1 MTPTSAEM
9 KRLGSQVED
18 RTGRTMSEMLAE
30 KQVAGLGVDIQAM
43 TLVSNLYRVAA
54 RMRNHFEQ
62 GILRETGLTWTGF
75 VTLWV
80 LWIWGEMQTR
90 HLADEVNVNR
100 STLSGVLSTLENK
113 GLLVRRPHETEGRL
127 VLVELTDSGRDLIST
142 LYLEFNAEESFI
154 VSRLSSRQQQ
164 QLTDALRVIH
174 GLLEDE
180 GEERRAGKQLKPET
194 S

>member
-1 MTPTSAEM
+1 
-9 KRLGSQVED
+9 
-18 RTGRTMSEMLAE
+18 MSEMLAE
-30 KQVAGLGVDIQAM
+30 KQVAGLGVDLQAM

-113 GLLVRRPHETEGRL
+113 GLLVRRPHESEGRL
-127 VLVELTDSGRDLIST
+127 VLVELTDSGRQLIST
-142 LYLEFNAEESFI
+142 LYLEFNEEESFI